1 MFRLRSGSR
10 FNPSQVFFGWW
21 IVLGAFLIQVLNGGL
36 FFQAFQVYFNHLL
49 LEFGWTRR
57 QIALAFTLAR
67 AESGVLGPFQGWLV
81 DRFGTRRV
89 LQVGVL
95 LYSGGFF
102 LFANIE
108 ELWQYYGAYLI
119 ISIGS
124 SLGGFITINAAIA
137 NWFDKKRSRAM
148 GLAAVGWGVS
158 GWAVPAVVFGMD
170 ALGWRGLAMWSGVI
184 VLCLGLPLT
193 FLFRHSPEPYGYLP
207 DGEKPDNGGRE
218 EDGIPAT
225 ARPILSLVARG
236 FTAREAL
243 KNPSFWFVSFGHAS
257 AMFAVS
263 AINAQ
268 FIPYLEEDL
277 GISRATGAWI
287 YTFLTTIMIG
297 AQLATGFLAERV
309 EMRLII
315 VACMFGHTLALI
327 LLVLPTGNPEYAIP
341 LLLMFA
347 VVQALSWGFR
357 GPLMTAIRAEYFGR
371 GSFATIMGF
380 SSLVVQAGTMFGPV
394 VAAEFKD
401 VFDSYAGAFILM
413 AFVTTAG
420 AFLFAAARK
429 PPLPPRSPDEMV
441 EGERG
446 DSNVYAAH

>member
-1 MFRLRSGSR
+1 M
-10 FNPSQVFFGWW
+10 FFGWW

-36 FFQAFQVYFNHLL
+36 FFQAFQVYFVHLL
-49 LEFGWTRR
+49 REFGWTRG

-95 LYSGGFF
+95 LYAGGFF

-119 ISIGS
+119 ISVGS

-137 NWFDKKRSRAM
+137 NWFDKKRARAM

-158 GWAVPAVVFGMD
+158 GWALPAVVFGMD
-170 ALGWRGLAMWSGVI
+170 ILGWRGLAMWSGILVLVI
-184 VLCLGLPLT
+184 GLPLT

-207 DGEKPDNGGRE
+207 DGESPSQAERQQD
-218 EDGIPAT
+218 DVPAT
-225 ARPILSLVARG
+225 ARPILNLVARG

-277 GISRATGAWI
+277 GISRVTGAWI
-287 YTFLTTIMIG
+287 YTFMTTIMI
-297 AQLATGFLAERV
+297 ASQLATGFLAERV
-309 EMRLII
+309 EMRKII
-315 VACMFGHTLALI
+315 VVCMFGHTLALI
-327 LLVLPTGNPEYAIP
+327 LLVLPTGNPQNAIP
-341 LLLMFA
+341 LLLIFA
-347 VVQALSWGFR
+347 VVQAISWGFR

-380 SSLVVQAGTMFGPV
+380 SSLVVQAGTMLGPV
-394 VAAEFKD
+394 VAALSKDEFG
-401 VFDSYAGAFILM
+401 SYSGAFILM

-420 AFLFAAARK
+420 AFLFAAARR
-429 PPLPPRSPDEMV
+429 PDPPRRDLDATEPQADED
-441 EGERG
+441 RG
-446 DSNVYAAH
+446 VYAAH